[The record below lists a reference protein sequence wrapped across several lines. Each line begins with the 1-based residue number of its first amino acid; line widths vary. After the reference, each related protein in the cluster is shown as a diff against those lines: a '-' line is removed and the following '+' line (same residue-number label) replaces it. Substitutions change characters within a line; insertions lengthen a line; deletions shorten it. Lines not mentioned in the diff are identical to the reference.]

1 MHRNRLT
8 LRTLMIASLIGF
20 SNAFLHGKMNKLEEN
35 SLKRPWTAPG
45 DGNGKSI
52 PSGKLKITPEYRPKI
67 PKTEADILA
76 IDFAQYRRTVR
87 QDKAQFNYWKCLT
100 NNMCLSAHKENELL
114 YG

>member
-1 MHRNRLT
+1 MHRNRLA
-8 LRTLMIASLIGF
+8 LRTLMIAGLIGF
-20 SNAFLHGKMNKLEEN
+20 SNAFLHGKMNKLEEI
-35 SLKRPWTAPG
+35 SLNKPWTAPG

-87 QDKAQFNYWKCLT
+87 QDKARFNYLQCLT
-100 NNMCLSAHKENELL
+100 RNLCLSGRKEHELL